1 VTLRQQVEQ
10 LKDRYDDMREQIE
23 SLALQVDG
31 AEEAMEMTLEE
42 FMDTIASK
50 LEAMDKKI
58 SKLYDKVN
66 RKQY

>member
-42 FMDTIASK
+42 FMDTVASK
-50 LEAMDKKI
+50 L
-58 SKLYDKVN
+58 
-66 RKQY
+66 

>member
-1 VTLRQQVEQ
+1 
-10 LKDRYDDMREQIE
+10 MREQIE

-42 FMDTIASK
+42 FMDTVASK

-66 RKQY
+66 RK

>member
-42 FMDTIASK
+42 FMDTVASK
-50 LEAMDKKI
+50 LEAMDKI
-58 SKLYDKVN
+58 SKLYAKVS
-66 RKQY
+66 RK

>member
-1 VTLRQQVEQ
+1 MVTLRQQVEQ
-10 LKDRYDDMREQIE
+10 LKDRYNDMREQIE

-42 FMDTIASK
+42 FMDTVASK

-58 SKLYDKVN
+58 S
-66 RKQY
+66 

>member
-31 AEEAMEMTLEE
+31 AEEPMEMTLEE
-42 FMDTIASK
+42 FMDTVASK

-58 SKLYDKVN
+58 SKLYAKVS
-66 RKQY
+66 RR

>member
-31 AEEAMEMTLEE
+31 AEETMEMTLEE
-42 FMDTIASK
+42 FMDTVASK

-66 RKQY
+66 RK

>member
-10 LKDRYDDMREQIE
+10 LLDRYDDMHEQIE

-31 AEEAMEMTLEE
+31 AEETMEMTLEE
-42 FMDTIASK
+42 FMDTVASK

-58 SKLYDKVN
+58 SKLYAKVS
-66 RKQY
+66 RK

>member
-10 LKDRYDDMREQIE
+10 LLDRYDDMHEQIE

-31 AEEAMEMTLEE
+31 AEETMEMTLEE
-42 FMDTIASK
+42 FMETVASK

-58 SKLYDKVN
+58 SKLYAKVS
-66 RKQY
+66 RK

>member
-23 SLALQVDG
+23 SLGLQVDG

-42 FMDTIASK
+42 FMENVASK
-50 LEAMDKKI
+50 LEAMNKKI
-58 SKLYDKVN
+58 SKLYTK
-66 RKQY
+66 